1 MELKFGGKLTKG
13 DLLLV
18 SDTYGLHTGIFAGFG
33 RGTIQYYLPKHVLYA
48 RELFENNNS
57 TKLSFYKAYIY
68 GNNVTKRVAKMMP
81 EQLTSQEE
89 FNNYVQA
96 IEILKQE
103 NIIK

>member
-18 SDTYGLHTGIFAGFG
+18 SDSIGLHTGIFAGFG
-33 RGTIQYYLPKHVLYA
+33 RGTIQYYIPKHVLYA
-48 RELFENNNS
+48 RETHKTYN

-68 GNNVTKRVAKMMP
+68 GSYATKRAAKITP
-81 EQLTSQEE
+81 EILNSEDLNQYLE
-89 FNNYVQA
+89 A
-96 IEILKQE
+96 IDILKQE

>member
-18 SDTYGLHTGIFAGFG
+18 SDSNGLHTGIFAGFG
-33 RGTIQYYLPKHVLYA
+33 RGTIQYYIPKHVLYA
-48 RELFENNNS
+48 RETYKNYN
-57 TKLSFYKAYIY
+57 TKLSFYKAYFY
-68 GNNVTKRVAKMMP
+68 GDNITKRAVKITP
-81 EQLTSQEE
+81 EYLTNQEE
-89 FNNYVQA
+89 FNNYTEA